1 MIEKKI
7 SELVKPI
14 IEEMGFILDEVTYD
28 NENLTVVVDKN
39 GIMTIEEIV
48 EVTKKINPI
57 LDEKDIIKNS
67 YVLDV
72 CSKEKGSI

>member
-1 MIEKKI
+1 MIEKRI
-7 SELVKPI
+7 TEIIKPV

-48 EVTKKINPI
+48 EITKKINPI

>member
-1 MIEKKI
+1 MIERKVTEI
-7 SELVKPI
+7 VKPI

-28 NENLTVVVDKN
+28 KDNLTVVVDKN

-57 LDEKDIIKNS
+57 LDEKDIIKDS